1 MRRVYQI
8 ASLVFLAFSVYLMFE
23 SRDMEYF
30 DALGPG
36 AGFYP
41 LWLGG
46 GLAVLSIIWLVQVSI
61 APREPMEAGFIPSRQ
76 GTIRVLS
83 VIAAL
88 ALFAW
93 FVETLGFQLTMLV
106 FLGTLLMTLSRQN
119 LIVTAAVAIGGSF
132 GVYYIFTQWLD
143 VSLPA
148 SSIEFLRNL
157 GL

>member
-8 ASLVFLAFSVYLMFE
+8 ASLAFLVFSIYLVVK
-23 SRDMEYF
+23 SRQMEYF
-30 DALGPG
+30 AALGPG
-36 AGFYP
+36 AGFFP

-46 GLAVLSIIWLVQVSI
+46 LLAVLSVIWLVQVSI
-61 APREPMEAGFIPSRQ
+61 GPQEPMEAGFIPSRQ
-76 GTIRVLS
+76 GIIRVLS
-83 VIAAL
+83 VLAAL

-93 FVETLGFQLTMLV
+93 VVETLGYQLTMLV
-106 FLGTLLMTLSRQN
+106 FLGTLLIVLGRQN

-132 GVYYIFTQWLD
+132 GVYYIFTKGLD
-143 VSLPA
+143 VPLPM